1 MSEQKPETPD
11 ERENPDTKP
20 KQQLPEEINGWTQ
33 ADIVIFSNLF
43 P

>member
-11 ERENPDTKP
+11 ERENPDTNSTP
-20 KQQLPEEINGWTQ
+20 QLPEEINGWTQ
-33 ADIVIFSNLF
+33 EDIVIFSNLF